1 MRPRASKPV
10 FPAEESPGKIADA
23 QNAFF
28 PIVAVGASAGGLEAY
43 TEFFH
48 ALPVDTGMAFV
59 LVQHL
64 DPSHHSLLAEILS
77 KATRMPVDEVRSGTR
92 IRPNR
97 VYVIP
102 PDAFMAIEECA
113 FVLTP
118 RSKDPGQ
125 HLSVNFF
132 MRSLAAERK
141 SVAIGIVLS
150 GTGAD
155 GTLGVTDI
163 KAAGGITFAQ
173 DPATAKYDGM
183 PRSAIASGCVD
194 FILPPKAI
202 AKELE
207 RIHRHPYVNQV
218 KDEADIEPSPAGE
231 DDFNGILN
239 LLRKVSGADF
249 SQYKPNTL
257 YRRAMRRVMILRL
270 GSLGE
275 YAKHLRGHPEETEKL
290 YDDVLIPVTSF
301 FRDIE
306 TFEAL
311 KKHIYPAI
319 VKDKGNK
326 GAIRMWAPG
335 CSTGEETYSLAMTL
349 LEFLGNKAA
358 SFQVQ
363 IFGTDLNEK
372 GIQKARAGL
381 YRESIAEEI
390 SPERLRRFFV
400 KEANGYRINKAVRDM
415 CIFARQNL
423 AYDPPFSQMNVVA
436 CRNLLI
442 YLGPELQKKIIP
454 ILHYALKPS
463 GFLVLGS
470 SESIS
475 GFPSLFSTVDKKHK
489 IYAKKS
495 ATSRLHYNFSQTRY
509 PAGSGADVAGKA
521 RTSQGPQERK
531 LDVEAEADRLVLKH
545 HAPVGVVI
553 NNAMEVVQFRGRTT
567 PYLEPAPG
575 KPSLN
580 LLKLA
585 RNGLALELRSLIGGA
600 RKKHAPV
607 NKNNISFVGNGH
619 KRVLNLSVSPL
630 GDKDPSEEERY
641 FLVLFEDVTKISGP
655 REKLT
660 AKPGTAKG
668 REFTRLKQE
677 LAATQASLRAATE
690 SEDAVREEFQ
700 SANEEILSA
709 NEELQST
716 NEELET
722 SKEELQSANEELNSL
737 NNELGHKNAELHDL
751 NNDLSNFLNS
761 TKIPV
766 VMLDRDLRIR
776 RLTPSA
782 DQLVKAVS
790 SDVGRPIADI
800 RLNIKVP
807 DLEEMIAKVL
817 ESLQPA
823 ERDVQDLQ
831 DRWHSLH
838 ILPYRTLDNKIDG
851 IVLVLLD
858 IDAMKSA
865 NERLRHYAEFLR
877 GMIDTVREPLLVLD
891 AELRVIAVN
900 KSFQSTFKVS
910 AVETIGQP
918 LFKLGNGQWNIPIL
932 RELLKEVLS
941 KRQAISDFE
950 VEHDF
955 ENLGHRTLLLNA
967 RTLVQPQ
974 DAQPMVL
981 LAMEDLTERKLAETA
996 MIKQEKL
1003 AVSGR
1008 LAAVLA
1014 HEINN
1019 PLQAISNLM
1028 SILQGSAKLD
1038 EQDRSYVTTA
1048 TEELGRV
1055 TDLTRQS
1062 LGFFR
1067 ESAAPRAVD
1076 IEETLEGILKLYD
1089 RRMKEKGTTVQKQY
1103 LSSEIIHSY
1112 PGEIRQVFATLLVNA
1127 TDASLPGGTIA
1138 IRVRNAS
1145 NGNGLASPGPASGD
1159 SAIQGIRITI
1169 ADSGVGISAQNKAR
1183 IFEPFF
1189 TTKGEHGI
1197 GLGLWVAYGIVNR
1210 LGGSIR
1216 MRSSVRPGKSGTCF
1230 SIFLPLRNHSQKAD
1244 TAT

>member
-1 MRPRASKPV
+1 MKSRAPKPV
-10 FPAEESPGKIADA
+10 SSAEESPSKIAVT
-23 QNAFF
+23 QNASF

-48 ALPVDTGMAFV
+48 ALPMDTGMAFV

-77 KATRMPVDEVRSGTR
+77 KATKMPVDEVKSGIR

-102 PDAFMAIEECA
+102 PGAFMAIEDCA

-118 RSKDPGQ
+118 RSKEPGQ

-163 KAAGGITFAQ
+163 KAAGGFTFAQ

-194 FILPPKAI
+194 FVLPPKAI

-207 RIHRHPYVNQV
+207 RIHRHPYVSQI
-218 KDEADIEPSPAGE
+218 KDEADSEHFSGGE

-249 SQYKPNTL
+249 SQYKPNTI
-257 YRRAMRRVMILRL
+257 YRRAMRRAMILRL

-275 YAKHLRGHPEETEKL
+275 YAKHLRGHPEEAEKL

-301 FRDIE
+301 FRDLE

-311 KKHIYPAI
+311 KKQVYPAI

-326 GAIRMWAPG
+326 GTIRMWAPG

-358 SFQVQ
+358 SFQAQ

-372 GIQKARAGL
+372 GIQKARTGL

-400 KEANGYRINKAVRDM
+400 KEADGYRINKAVRDM
-415 CIFARQNL
+415 CVFARQNL
-423 AYDPPFSQMNVVA
+423 AYDPPFSQMNVVV

-442 YLGPELQKKIIP
+442 YLGPDLQKKIIP

-475 GFPSLFSTVDKKHK
+475 GFPNLFSTVDKKYK

-495 ATSRLHYNFSQTRY
+495 AVSRLHYNFSQTRY
-509 PAGSGADVAGKA
+509 PAGSGADVANKA
-521 RTSQGPQERK
+521 SESQGAQERK
-531 LDVEAEADRLVLKH
+531 LDVEAEADRFVLKH

-600 RKKHAPV
+600 RKKNAPV
-607 NKNNISFVGNGH
+607 SKNNISFDGNSH
-619 KRVLNLSVSPL
+619 KRILNVSVSPL
-630 GDKDPSEEERY
+630 GDKNPSEEERY

-655 REKLT
+655 GEKLT
-660 AKPGTAKG
+660 AKHGTAKG

-677 LAATQASLRAATE
+677 LAATLESLRAATE

-766 VMLDRDLRIR
+766 VMLDRNLRIR

-817 ESLQPA
+817 ESLQSV

-838 ILPYRTLDNKIDG
+838 ILPYRTMDNKIDG

-858 IDAMKSA
+858 IDTMKSA
-865 NERLRHYAEFLR
+865 NERLRRSAEFLR

-891 AELRVIAVN
+891 AELRVIAIN

-910 AVETIGQP
+910 PDQTVNQP
-918 LFKLGNGQWNIPIL
+918 LFKLGNGQWNIPQL
-932 RELLKEVLS
+932 RELLEEVLS
-941 KRQAISDFE
+941 KRQPVADFE

-955 ENLGHRTLLLNA
+955 ENLGCRKMLLNA
-967 RTLVQPQ
+967 QTLFQTN
-974 DAQPMVL
+974 DRQPMIL
-981 LAMEDLTERKLAETA
+981 LAIEDITERKLAEA
-996 MIKQEKL
+996 ALIKSEKL
-1003 AVSGR
+1003 AAAGR
-1008 LAAVLA
+1008 LAATLA

-1019 PLQAISNLM
+1019 PLQAVTNLM
-1028 SILQGSAKLD
+1028 TLLQGSAKLD
-1038 EQDRSYVTTA
+1038 EQDRVYA
-1048 TEELGRV
+1048 TMVVEELDRV
-1055 TDLTRQS
+1055 TELTRQS
-1062 LGFFR
+1062 LSFFR
-1067 ESAAPRAVD
+1067 ESAAPKAVD
-1076 IEETLEGILKLYD
+1076 IEEVLEGVLNLYSK
-1089 RRMKEKGTTVQKQY
+1089 RIEAKGITVRKQY
-1103 LSSEIIHSY
+1103 LTSETINSY

-1127 TDASLPGGTIA
+1127 MEATKTGGTIA
-1138 IRVRNAS
+1138 IRVRGS
-1145 NGNGLASPGPASGD
+1145 SHGNKPAM
-1159 SAIQGIRITI
+1159 QGVRIVI
-1169 ADSGVGISAQNKAR
+1169 VDSGVGIPAHEEVR

-1189 TTKGEHGI
+1189 TTKGEQGI
-1197 GLGLWVAYGIVNR
+1197 GLGLWVAQGIVSR

-1216 MRSSVRPGKSGTCF
+1216 MRSSVRPGKSGTYF
-1230 SIFLPLRNHSQKAD
+1230 SIFLPSRMPNEV
-1244 TAT
+1244 